1 MRKLTLLFTLLFTA
15 LFLMAQGPGAGGNI
29 LVTGIVVD
37 DLSGEGLEYATV
49 SLSKTADS
57 SIVAGG
63 ITDGKGK
70 FSLEAP
76 LKGNYFLTISFIGYL
91 DKTIPNISAG
101 ATDQAITLGNIRI
114 SADNEKLDMVEVTAE
129 KSTISMQL
137 DKRVFTVGKDL
148 TSAGTNGSEVLE
160 NIPSVEVDVDGNV
173 SLRGSGNV
181 RILIDGKP
189 SGLVGT
195 SSADAL
201 RYLQADQIERVEII
215 TNPSARYDAE
225 GDAGI
230 INIILKKDKKQG
242 LNGSVTANVGYPQNY
257 GGGFNLNY
265 RTKHVNLFG
274 GASINYRERPGS
286 GLYYQENFN
295 NDSLPA
301 YETERDHNR
310 RDFGQTVR
318 LGTEFYWNN
327 FNTLTLSGSFR
338 YGDGRN
344 TTDLL
349 YKDLDA
355 NSNVSS
361 ATERDE
367 DEDEIDRNWE
377 TEIRYDRTFKK
388 KDQTFSASAKWILEE
403 DREFGDIIQSTASEP
418 TIFQRTR
425 NTEDEKNYLLQFD
438 YVHPFGNGFR
448 FETGSRNTLRTIINK
463 YSVEE
468 QDDYNEWQFLPGFND
483 DFNYQENVYAGYV
496 ILGAQHGKF
505 SWQAGL
511 RTEFTDISIT
521 SRVQDANVKKDYLDW
536 FPSAHLSYELNEEN
550 TVQVS
555 YSRRLSRPNFRSL
568 LPFSSFSDARNFR
581 GGNPD
586 LDPEYT
592 HSIEVGYLKYWAS
605 GSFLT
610 SVYFRRNNNNI
621 ERINFQLDEETNIS
635 IPINLSTQQNTGLEV
650 TLTQDLFKWWNIN
663 AGINFYYQTT
673 DGEYEGQDLSAETF
687 SAAGR
692 VNSKWK
698 LPKGINV
705 QASVR
710 YISPRNTPQGKSKS
724 MTMMDL
730 AASVD
735 LWKGKGVLSL
745 NVRDVFNTRRW
756 RSEVLTDDFF
766 RETEFQWASRQTT
779 LSFTYYFGQQKKRR
793 GGGGDY
799 DGGGMDDF

>member
-1 MRKLTLLFTLLFTA
+1 M
-15 LFLMAQGPGAGGNI
+15 I
-29 LVTGIVVD
+29 TGTVVD
-37 DLSGEGLEYATV
+37 ELSGEGLEYATV
-49 SLSKTADS
+49 SLSKTSDS
-57 SIVAGG
+57 SLVAGG

-76 LKGNYFLTISFIGYL
+76 RKGTYFLTISFIGYL
-91 DKTIPNISAG
+91 EKTVEGIAASDD
-101 ATDQAITLGNIRI
+101 DQAITLGNIRI
-114 SADNEKLDMVEVTAE
+114 SADNEQLDMVEVTAE

-148 TSAGTNGSEVLE
+148 TSSGTNGSEVLE

-201 RYLQADQIERVEII
+201 RFLQADQIERVEII

-242 LNGSVTANVGYPQNY
+242 LNGSVTANVGYPHNY

-274 GASINYRERPGS
+274 GATINYRERPGN
-286 GLYYQENFN
+286 GLYYQRNYN

-301 YETERDHNR
+301 YETDREHTRS
-310 RDFGQTVR
+310 DFGQTVR
-318 LGTEFYWNN
+318 LGSEFYWNN
-327 FNTLTLSGSFR
+327 FNTLTISGSFR
-338 YGDGRN
+338 YSDGLN
-344 TTDLL
+344 TANLI
-349 YKDLDA
+349 YRDLDLA
-355 NSNVSS
+355 GNTLNSTN
-361 ATERDE
+361 RDE
-367 DEDEIDRNWE
+367 EETEIDRNWE
-377 TEIRYDRTFKK
+377 TEVRYDRTFKK
-388 KDQTFSASAKWILEE
+388 KDQTFSASAKWILSE
-403 DREFGDIIQSTASEP
+403 DREFGDIMQTSLSEP

-425 NTEDEKNYLLQFD
+425 NTEDETNYLLQMD
-438 YVHPFGNGFR
+438 YVHPFGTGFR
-448 FETGSRNTLRTIINK
+448 FETGTRNTFRTITNN

-468 QDDYNEWQFLPGFND
+468 QDINSEWELLPGFND
-483 DFNYQENVYAGYV
+483 DFNYQENVYAAYA
-496 ILGAQHGKF
+496 ILGAKHGAF

-511 RTEFTDISIT
+511 RTEYTDISIS
-521 SRVQDANVKKDYLDW
+521 SRVLDATTDKNYIGF
-536 FPSAHLSYELNEEN
+536 FPSAHLSYELNENN
-550 TVQVS
+550 TFQVS
-555 YSRRLSRPNFRSL
+555 YSRRLSRPNFRWL
-568 LPFSSFSDARNFR
+568 LPFSSYSDARNFR

-586 LDPEYT
+586 LDPVYT
-592 HSIEVGYLKYWAS
+592 HSIELGYLKYWES

-610 SVYFRRNNNNI
+610 SVYYRHNNNNI
-621 ERINFQLDEETNIS
+621 ERISLQQDEETTIT
-635 IPINLSTQQNTGLEV
+635 IPVNLSTEQSTGLEL

-663 AGINFYYQTT
+663 AGVNLFYQTT

-687 SAAGR
+687 SAMGR

-698 LPKGINV
+698 LPKSISL

-710 YISPRNTPQGKSKS
+710 YHAPRNTSQGRNKG
-724 MTMMDL
+724 MAMLDL

-735 LWKGKGVLSL
+735 LWQGKGVLSL

-756 RSEVLTDDFF
+756 RSIVETDQFY
-766 RETEFQWASRQTT
+766 RETEFQWASRQAT

-793 GGGGDY
+793 GGGDY